1 MKVGDMVQLWRLK
14 DNYVDREPTEHIGI
28 VVEFHKY
35 MPDAYVY
42 VSGKKERFYIDALR
56 VIAPAIGA
64 TPMGSA
70 VPARG
75 ANSAGNFSL

>member
-28 VVEFHKY
+28 VVEFHKH

-42 VSGKKERFYIDALR
+42 LDGKKERFYIDALR

-64 TPMGSA
+64 